1 MQLGK
6 SEIKTLT
13 DKITLME
20 PVDMARKKK
29 AGVIK
34 VTVEILPRTEFQ
46 EALTSLTDKE
56 LVKRLVTNIES
67 ADEKTQ
73 VPPYTA
79 DLIDEVYEIEWQFV
93 PIRDWVVRANS
104 ESIAGLLRVKN

>member
-46 EALTSLTDKE
+46 DALTSLTDK
-56 LVKRLVTNIES
+56 
-67 ADEKTQ
+67 
-73 VPPYTA
+73 
-79 DLIDEVYEIEWQFV
+79 
-93 PIRDWVVRANS
+93 
-104 ESIAGLLRVKN
+104 